1 MAAPASRRF
10 GEEILAFVGKRVSVE
25 TFEGRV
31 YNATLVGIDEKLGV
45 ILEDIEGST
54 EVSRLI
60 LKQNFVKEIK
70 LVEKP
75 FDIHAL
81 ADRLNKVFP
90 GLVKVM
96 DDISTIVV
104 MDKIKVTKRGVAEG
118 DGLAAEKVKAIYE
131 EFVKENK

>member
-25 TFEGRV
+25 TSEGRV
-31 YNATLVGIDEKLGV
+31 YRATLTGIDEKLG
-45 ILEDIEGST
+45 ILLEDIEGSD

-60 LKQNFVKEIK
+60 LKRNFVKEIK

>member
-25 TFEGRV
+25 TSEGRV
-31 YNATLVGIDEKLGV
+31 YIATLAGIDEKLG
-45 ILEDIEGST
+45 ILLEDIEGSD

-60 LKQNFVKEIK
+60 LKRNFVKEIK
-70 LVEKP
+70 LIEKP
-75 FDIHAL
+75 FDILAL

-96 DDISTIVV
+96 DDISTIVI
-104 MDKIKVTKRGVAEG
+104 MDKIKVTQRGVAEG

>member
-10 GEEILAFVGKRVSVE
+10 GEEILALVGKRVSVE
-25 TFEGRV
+25 TSEGRV
-31 YNATLVGIDEKLGV
+31 YRATLTGIDEKLGI

-60 LKQNFVKEIK
+60 LKRNFVKEIK
-70 LVEKP
+70 LIEKP
-75 FDIHAL
+75 FDINAL

>member
-25 TFEGRV
+25 TSEGRV
-31 YNATLVGIDEKLGV
+31 YRATLTGIDEKLG
-45 ILEDIEGST
+45 ILLEDIEGSD

-60 LKQNFVKEIK
+60 LKRNFVKEIK
-70 LVEKP
+70 LIEKP
-75 FDIHAL
+75 FDINAL

>member
-25 TFEGRV
+25 TSEGRV
-31 YNATLVGIDEKLGV
+31 YKATLTGIDEKLG
-45 ILEDIEGST
+45 IMLEDIEGSA

-60 LKQNFVKEIK
+60 LKRSFVKEIK
-70 LVEKP
+70 LIEKP
-75 FDIHAL
+75 FDINAL

>member
-25 TFEGRV
+25 TSEGRV
-31 YNATLVGIDEKLGV
+31 YKATLIGIDEKLGI
-45 ILEDIEGST
+45 ILEDIEDSD

-60 LKQNFVKEIK
+60 LKRNFVKEIK
-70 LVEKP
+70 LIEKP
-75 FDIHAL
+75 FNILAL

-104 MDKIKVTKRGVAEG
+104 MDKIKVTQRGVAEG

>member
-81 ADRLNKVFP
+81 ADKLNKVFP

>member
-25 TFEGRV
+25 TSEGRV
-31 YNATLVGIDEKLGV
+31 YNATLAGIDEKLG
-45 ILEDIEGST
+45 ILLEDIEGSA

-75 FDIHAL
+75 FNIHAL
-81 ADRLNKVFP
+81 ADKLNKVFP

>member
-25 TFEGRV
+25 TSEGRV
-31 YNATLVGIDEKLGV
+31 YRATLTGIDEKLG
-45 ILEDIEGST
+45 IMLEDIEGSD

-60 LKQNFVKEIK
+60 LKRNFVKEIK
-70 LVEKP
+70 LIEKP
-75 FDIHAL
+75 FDINAL

-104 MDKIKVTKRGVAEG
+104 MDKIKVTKRGVTEG